1 MQVVKTG
8 GETASAGGPLKIGG
22 PGTPEGTVAN
32 DMWRFRLYVAG
43 QTPKTSMAI
52 ENLKMICAKYL
63 KGKCTIEV
71 IDLVANPQ
79 FAARDQIVA
88 VPTLVPE
95 HPASMRRIIG
105 DLSDTEKVL
114 AGLGV
119 RSAA

>member
-1 MQVVKTG
+1 MLG
-8 GETASAGGPLKIGG
+8 AHSPET
-22 PGTPEGTVAN
+22 TTAN

-52 ENLKMICAKYL
+52 ENLKKICAKYL
-63 KGKCTIEV
+63 QGKCLIEV

-95 HPASMRRIIG
+95 HPAPMRRIIG

-119 RSAA
+119 RSAT